1 MIREYLGEKAA
12 KAIDRT
18 KFGDTKAGKISAA
31 ILDDER
37 LEDIGYGG
45 LISISD
51 DLRIPYLRYRVFT
64 WAIVVNATSWLSV
77 FLIPSLVSKLVLA
90 CSFAFSKGRLL
101 LAMPAGGFT
110 ILGVYSLLRIWFPA
124 RHYGPD
130 DGVVMQSYGR
140 DTESLLTWKLWLV
153 SCGIGGI
160 NTILLSAAYI
170 VVTGGYEYYERVGE
184 FPWDLYF

>member
-77 FLIPSLVSKLVLA
+77 FLIPSLVSKPLWQ
-90 CSFAFSKGRLL
+90 SFQPFFNPG
-101 LAMPAGGFT
+101 
-110 ILGVYSLLRIWFPA
+110 
-124 RHYGPD
+124 
-130 DGVVMQSYGR
+130 
-140 DTESLLTWKLWLV
+140 
-153 SCGIGGI
+153 C
-160 NTILLSAAYI
+160 
-170 VVTGGYEYYERVGE
+170 
-184 FPWDLYF
+184 